1 MKVFKTVELEM
12 TPEEKQALKTVYRM
26 LYDLVWEDEQALANE
41 LNYNDLEPIRADLAN
56 LYELG
61 GGNADTDL

>member
-1 MKVFKTVELEM
+1 MKVFKTVKLEM
-12 TPEEKQALKTVYRM
+12 TPEEMKAVKTVFKM
-26 LYDLVWEDEQALANE
+26 LYDLGWDDERALANE
-41 LNYNDLEPIRADLAN
+41 LDYADLEPIRTDLAN